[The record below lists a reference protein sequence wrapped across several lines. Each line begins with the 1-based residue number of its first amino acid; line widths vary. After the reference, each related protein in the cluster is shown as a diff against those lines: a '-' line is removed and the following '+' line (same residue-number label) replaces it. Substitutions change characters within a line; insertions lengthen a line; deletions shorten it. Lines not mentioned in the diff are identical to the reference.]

1 MTEAETARPDG
12 LPEHGVIKDDLQKA
26 TVDLYRAIEAIAS
39 IAPMSLVEKQ
49 SKAVERLAFQ
59 VGWFQE
65 AIEIALEYLETGHI
79 SLAKAVLELPVP
91 TEKLQNKGRP

>member
-12 LPEHGVIKDDLQKA
+12 MPEHALTKDDLQMA
-26 TVDLYRAIEAIAS
+26 TVTLYRAIEAIAG

-49 SKAVERLAFQ
+49 SKAIERLAFQ

-65 AIEIALEYLETGHI
+65 AVKIAREYLETGHI
-79 SLAKAVLELPVP
+79 SLAKAVLEMPVP
-91 TEKLQNKGRP
+91 TEHPTSE